1 VDLKQF
7 QSLLYRRITAPE
19 ATAVGDT
26 DEGGSSSRGI
36 EMLVLGDERLGAL
49 ERIDIYANAYLYR
62 LLDCLNEEFPAT
74 LAVMGPDNFA
84 ALGRDYLLRY
94 PPSEP
99 SIVHAGRY
107 LATFLRDHR
116 LARRWPFIAELAR
129 LERAILDVFY
139 ARDAPALNVEAL
151 RKIPS
156 QQWPELK
163 LRTHPAVEIVQ
174 GEWRVADVLSV
185 VESGHDWSEPGHQ
198 SAAVIVWRQDAQVHY
213 RDLPEV
219 EARALALLSKGAT
232 FAAIC
237 EAIAADPERPDQTTM
252 IGQML
257 ARWLADE
264 IILADASSRL
274 SCAAHLR
281 SAIPSGVGNSL
292 ETLFPLQSS
301 KG

>member
-1 VDLKQF
+1 
-7 QSLLYRRITAPE
+7 
-19 ATAVGDT
+19 
-26 DEGGSSSRGI
+26 
-36 EMLVLGDERLGAL
+36 MLVLGDERLGAL
-49 ERIDIYANAYLYR
+49 ERIDIYANAYFHR

-84 ALGRDYLLRY
+84 ALGRDYLVQY
-94 PPSEP
+94 PPSQP

-107 LATFLRDHR
+107 LATFLRNHR
-116 LARRWPFIAELAR
+116 LARQWPFIAELAR
-129 LERAILDVFY
+129 LERAILDVFH
-139 ARDAPALNVEAL
+139 ARDVPALGVEAL

-213 RDLPEV
+213 RDLQEV
-219 EARALALLSKGAT
+219 EARALALVSEGAT

-237 EAIAADPERPDQTTM
+237 EAIATDPERPDQTTL

-264 IILADASSRL
+264 IILADASSRP
-274 SCAAHLR
+274 SCAAHPG
-281 SAIPSGVGNSL
+281 SATPSEVANSI
-292 ETLFPLQSS
+292 ETLFPLQAS